1 MNKVEIS
8 TIKYDADDT
17 IKQYAE
23 KKIGHTLKYLPRHAK
38 KSARCHVTLEKLS
51 KKRDDQYQVEVAI
64 TVPDKTLTVT
74 SNASTILAA
83 IDIAQP
89 KILSQVRRYKTETV
103 PHIGK
108 RGVFSKLKNKFL
120 NRK

>member
-1 MNKVEIS
+1 MKKVEIT

-17 IKQYAE
+17 IKKYAE
-23 KKIGHTLKYLPRHAK
+23 QKIGHALKYIPRQAK
-38 KSARCHVTLEKLS
+38 KSATCRVVLEKLS
-51 KKRDDQYQVEVAI
+51 KKRDDQYQVEVSI
-64 TVPDKTLTVT
+64 TVPEKVLTVT

-108 RGVFSKLKNKFL
+108 RGVFKTIKNRFL

>member
-38 KSARCHVTLEKLS
+38 KSASCHVTLEKLS

-103 PHIGK
+103 PHIGR

>member
-1 MNKVEIS
+1 MNKVQIS

-17 IKQYAE
+17 IKKYAE
-23 KKIGHTLKYLPRHAK
+23 QKIGHTLKYLPRHAK
-38 KSARCHVTLEKLS
+38 KSATCSVTLEKLS
-51 KKRDDQYQVEVAI
+51 KKRDDQYQVEVTI
-64 TVPDKTLTVT
+64 GVPDKVLEVK

-89 KILSQVRRYKTETV
+89 KILSQIRRYKTETV

-108 RGVFSKLKNKFL
+108 RGIFKTLKNRFL